1 LIEEAD
7 EQQKDDTAVQ
17 ARVYEYIRGCKTH
30 TELSD
35 EYEVHPNQVKNW
47 KSLLLKRAPDILDDR
62 RKRRDG

>member
-1 LIEEAD
+1 MSSRRTYTGSF
-7 EQQKDDTAVQ
+7 K
-17 ARVYEYIRGCKTH
+17 ARVVIEYIRGCKTL